1 MSYTK
6 TRSLMNNNSL
16 AGTTDV
22 TVMHINDGHFTVQ
35 ATGGSSHCGG
45 MHLDSLI
52 LTFLLRKLEES
63 GLGIGLQVLSAAMSV
78 NLPVYVADSHTMREP
93 TRVISVKMGR

>member
-1 MSYTK
+1 MEPSFF
-6 TRSLMNNNSL
+6 NDNSL

-78 NLPVYVADSHTMREP
+78 NLPVYVADSHNERADKSN
-93 TRVISVKMGR
+93 ISEDG